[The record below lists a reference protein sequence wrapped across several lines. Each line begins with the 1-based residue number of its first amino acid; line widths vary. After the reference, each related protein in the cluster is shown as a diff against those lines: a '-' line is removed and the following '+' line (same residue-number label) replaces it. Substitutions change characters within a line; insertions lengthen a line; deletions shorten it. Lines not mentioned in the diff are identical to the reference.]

1 MERYIT
7 VVVSKTL
14 WKLMS
19 PTKPRVLKAEARS
32 EQSFKRSDTEFS
44 GKEEVKDEF
53 WSMRCNDWEEI
64 KNNVSGVRS
73 LTDEMPGGIVTP
85 ELAME
90 LSRIS

>member
-1 MERYIT
+1 
-7 VVVSKTL
+7 
-14 WKLMS
+14 MS